1 MRLYA
6 KVDRHNAVKLIAH
19 APASKWNGG
28 PVSSRGRLEAAAC
41 GAALTAGHLPGEQRS
56 LRRYM
61 GGPVRFANGGRRRQ
75 VGGHAHQWSVLAPK
89 VDYRAPAGAGGVPG
103 SPPTPGDGP
112 GAFWWGLV

>member
-6 KVDRHNAVKLIAH
+6 KVDRHNAVKPIAH

-41 GAALTAGHLPGEQRS
+41 GAALTAGHLPGEHKS

-75 VGGHAHQWSVLAPK
+75 VGGHAHQRSVLAPK